1 MHKTVTRTA
10 ARAKANAKAPRQAAP
25 RRSKRATPAPASPR
39 PADADLVAL
48 YMSEAGGHDLL
59 TAQEERRLANR
70 MVRGV
75 GARKRL
81 LKHQSR
87 GKLSAALEQR
97 LRAEA
102 AAGEEARRM
111 LIGANYRLVMSIA
124 KHYQGLGVPLLDLI
138 QEGNLGL
145 MRAVDRFDPSRGWR
159 LSTYATWW
167 IRQAVGRAAMDQ
179 SRAIRLPIH
188 TQERLRQVER
198 HVRSLE
204 QSLQRH
210 PTLEEVAGAAGLEP
224 EGLKR
229 LWENALPIASLEEP
243 IGESEDTTLGW
254 TLEDPDAP
262 LPEEEAA
269 QSLLREEVE
278 RALDTLPPRH
288 AMILRL
294 RFGLRDGRMHT
305 LAQIAER
312 LGVSRERVRQLEAEA
327 LSRLRSLKTAEMAI

>member
-1 MHKTVTRTA
+1 MKKTVTRDK
-10 ARAKANAKAPRQAAP
+10 KATPRT
-25 RRSKRATPAPASPR
+25 RRSTSTPGPR
-39 PADADLVAL
+39 PMEADLVAL

-59 TAQEERRLANR
+59 SAEEERRLARR
-70 MVRGV
+70 MVRGAS
-75 GARKRL
+75 ARRRLDKRS
-81 LKHQSR
+81 QS
-87 GKLSAALEQR
+87 LS
-97 LRAEA
+97 RAEEERLMGEA
-102 AAGEEARRM
+102 ADGEEARRK

-179 SRAIRLPIH
+179 SRSIRLPIH

-198 HVRSLE
+198 NVRSLE

-210 PTLEEVAGAAGLEP
+210 PTLEEVADATGMVP
-224 EGLKR
+224 EGLKK

-262 LPEEEAA
+262 SPEEEAA
-269 QSLLREEVE
+269 SSMLREEVE

-327 LSRLRSLKTAEMAI
+327 LNRLRSLKAEAPI

>member
-1 MHKTVTRTA
+1 MKKTVTRDAT
-10 ARAKANAKAPRQAAP
+10 REKKPVVRGKRTLAAP
-25 RRSKRATPAPASPR
+25 GPR
-39 PADADLVAL
+39 PVEADLVAL

-59 TAQEERRLANR
+59 SAEEERRLARR

-75 GARKRL
+75 SARKRL
-81 LKHQSR
+81 TTRKDSISR
-87 GKLSAALEQR
+87 GEEER
-97 LRAEA
+97 LQNEA
-102 AAGEEARRM
+102 AEGEDARRK

-179 SRAIRLPIH
+179 SRSIRLPIH

-198 HVRSLE
+198 SVRSLE

-210 PTLEEVAGAAGLEP
+210 PTLEEVADATAMVP
-224 EGLKR
+224 EALKK

-254 TLEDPDAP
+254 TLEDPDAVS
-262 LPEEEAA
+262 PEEEAA
-269 QSLLREEVE
+269 SSMLHEEVE
-278 RALDTLPPRH
+278 RARRIVAMSFCEPR
-288 AMILRL
+288 
-294 RFGLRDGRMHT
+294 
-305 LAQIAER
+305 
-312 LGVSRERVRQLEAEA
+312 S
-327 LSRLRSLKTAEMAI
+327 

>member
-1 MHKTVTRTA
+1 MKKNATRSTIAKKAVT
-10 ARAKANAKAPRQAAP
+10 AKSGSPRG
-25 RRSKRATPAPASPR
+25 RRSSPLNGPR
-39 PADADLVAL
+39 PAEADLVAL

-59 TAQEERRLANR
+59 SAEEERNLAQTMVKGVSARNRLQRAQTTMSHAQEIRLETQ
-70 MVRGV
+70 
-75 GARKRL
+75 AR
-81 LKHQSR
+81 
-87 GKLSAALEQR
+87 E
-97 LRAEA
+97 
-102 AAGEEARRM
+102 GEEARRR

-145 MRAVDRFDPSRGWR
+145 MRAVDRFDPTRGWR

-210 PTLEEVAGAAGLEP
+210 PTLEEVADASGMIP
-224 EGLKR
+224 EGLKK

-262 LPEEEAA
+262 SPEEEAA
-269 QSLLREEVE
+269 SSMLREEVE

-327 LSRLRSLKTAEMAI
+327 LNRLRALKTSEAPI

>member
-1 MHKTVTRTA
+1 MKKSVTREKKTGT
-10 ARAKANAKAPRQAAP
+10 RP
-25 RRSKRATPAPASPR
+25 RRTSATPGPR
-39 PADADLVAL
+39 PAEADLVAL
-48 YMSEAGGHDLL
+48 YMSEAGGHALL
-59 TAQEERRLANR
+59 SAEEERRLARR
-70 MVRGV
+70 MVRGMS
-75 GARKRL
+75 ARKRL
-81 LKHQSR
+81 TRISSLPRSEAER
-87 GKLSAALEQR
+87 LEG
-97 LRAEA
+97 EA
-102 AAGEEARRM
+102 TDGEEARRK

-198 HVRSLE
+198 NVRSLE
-204 QSLQRH
+204 QALQRH
-210 PTLEEVAGAAGLEP
+210 PTLEEVADISGMMP
-224 EGLKR
+224 DGLKK

-262 LPEEEAA
+262 SPEEAA
-269 QSLLREEVE
+269 AGSMLREEVE

-294 RFGLRDGRMHT
+294 RFGLRDGRTHT
-305 LAQIAER
+305 LAQIADR
-312 LGVSRERVRQLEAEA
+312 LGVSRERVRQLESEALNRLRALKAEA
-327 LSRLRSLKTAEMAI
+327 PI

>member
-1 MHKTVTRTA
+1 MNKSVAREKKTGTRSRRTPTIPG
-10 ARAKANAKAPRQAAP
+10 ARPVE
-25 RRSKRATPAPASPR
+25 
-39 PADADLVAL
+39 ADLVAL
-48 YMSEAGGHDLL
+48 YMSEAGGHALL
-59 TAQEERRLANR
+59 SAEEERRLARR

-75 GARKRL
+75 SARRRL
-81 LKHQSR
+81 DRLQS
-87 GKLSAALEQR
+87 LSRSEAERLEN
-97 LRAEA
+97 EA
-102 AAGEEARRM
+102 TEGEEARRK

-198 HVRSLE
+198 NVRSLE

-210 PTLEEVAGAAGLEP
+210 PTLEEVADATGMVP
-224 EGLKR
+224 DGLKK

-262 LPEEEAA
+262 SPEEAA
-269 QSLLREEVE
+269 ASSMLREEVE

-312 LGVSRERVRQLEAEA
+312 LGVSRERVRQLESEA
-327 LSRLRSLKTAEMAI
+327 LNRLRSLKAEAPI